1 MDNLEKNTGIDEY
14 PEFDEGSTYSAG
26 DVVSYNGLLYKFT
39 TDHAAGAWTGTDA
52 EETDVVK
59 AHIVQ
64 ELGDSEDKVVSQYE
78 VAKEITLIHN
88 KFNQEVVSDNEEIN
102 NIIKEL
108 YSESLSKNKSYV
120 IRLYNQYLNEKPTG
134 LIIVEIY
141 ENNVII
147 GKFPIGEDGLV
158 IDAKKRIFCICQNE

>member
-64 ELGDSEDKVVSQYE
+64 ELGDSEDKVVSQY
-78 VAKEITLIHN
+78 
-88 KFNQEVVSDNEEIN
+88 
-102 NIIKEL
+102 
-108 YSESLSKNKSYV
+108 
-120 IRLYNQYLNEKPTG
+120 LNH
-134 LIIVEIY
+134 
-141 ENNVII
+141 
-147 GKFPIGEDGLV
+147 
-158 IDAKKRIFCICQNE
+158 